1 MRTSRK
7 SKKKLILIKNKNMA
21 DVKEDWFVN
30 LHLTPRDS
38 QYYDPQKETAYLIE
52 GSSGTYD
59 LYTTFAVTVKRT
71 LEAAQ
76 KFVIEHEEWR
86 NHIEELAVKDDSD
99 TGDYAYQKLLDEYN
113 EYICSLLFPGKKL
126 DDPLTDEEE
135 LSYDDYY
142 ANDENF
148 VEWMTIVKNFSEEK
162 ARATIEY
169 NSDEKS
175 EFHTDYSIYR
185 INIED

>member
-1 MRTSRK
+1 
-7 SKKKLILIKNKNMA
+7 MA

-38 QYYDPQKETAYLIE
+38 QYYDPEKETAYLIE

-59 LYTTFAVTVKRT
+59 MYTTFAVTVKRT

-86 NHIEELAVKDDSD
+86 NRIEELAVKNDHESGNYEYD
-99 TGDYAYQKLLDEYN
+99 KLLDEYN
-113 EYICSLLFPGKKL
+113 EYICSLLFTGKKP

-148 VEWMTIVKNFSEEK
+148 IEWMTIVKNFSEEK